1 MSYDP
6 FKQMG
11 PGMFNPGVAGRM
23 AARKENEESK
33 LRELQQMNSYALI
46 KDRMSRLKDF
56 EAGAESRRAKEGY
69 ETAYNR
75 ARLPYAARRAE
86 GEQGKLDLDNDT
98 AGFDLR
104 NKRHKMAQ
112 EVMPAI
118 MRLYETDPRAGQALF
133 EKFAPLFGG
142 ADFGSAGKMYG
153 NPLQTPKHQREL
165 DTLRVKGENQR
176 RAKLA
181 GAGGRTKAPNIFNVE
196 ILDPVNGERTTIQK
210 EFNSQGDWED
220 YKKGNPGA
228 VLKGKVGSTPQPQRP
243 QSLTAAGGPV
253 ATYVLSNGST
263 YVGTFKEAESY
274 ARGQGLQVVD
284 IQSRRKADGGG
295 DSTTLPP
302 VVNFGPKGTPTSGIS
317 RAAGERKVTKIDKNG
332 NVIK

>member
-23 AARKENEESK
+23 AARRENEESQ
-33 LRELQQMNSYALI
+33 LRKLQQMNSYSLI

-56 EAGAESRRAKEGY
+56 EAGADSRRARENY
-69 ETAYNR
+69 DMTYDR
-75 ARLPYAARRAE
+75 ARLRHAGARADA
-86 GEQGKLDLDNDT
+86 EQGKLVTDQQT
-98 AGFDLR
+98 AEFDLR

-142 ADFGSAGKMYG
+142 ADFGAAGKMYG
-153 NPLQTPKHQREL
+153 NSLQTPQHQR
-165 DTLRVKGENQR
+165 DMDKLRQQGRNQ
-176 RAKLA
+176 LA
-181 GAGGRTKAPNIFNVE
+181 TANARGAGRTKNPNIFNVTR
-196 ILDPVNGERTTIQK
+196 IDPVTGERVTIQK
-210 EFNSQGDWED
+210 EFNNQGDWEA
-220 YKKGNPGA
+220 YKKQNPDA
-228 VLKGKVGSTPQPQRP
+228 QLAGKLGSTPQPQKP
-243 QSLTAAGGPV
+243 QSVTSAGGPV

-263 YVGTFKEAESY
+263 YVGTLKEAQAY
-274 ARGQGLQVVD
+274 AAGIGENVVD

-295 DSTTLPP
+295 SSTTLPTP
-302 VVNFGPKGTPTSGIS
+302 PFGPKNGI
-317 RAAGERKVTKIDKNG
+317 AAAAASNRPVTKIDKNG
-332 NVIK
+332 NIIK